1 MSSQSDDSQLVASD
15 GQMPKANS
23 RLATIQTP
31 AISAIKEVQNNADY
45 QASFMR
51 LTIGERS
58 ILRHT
63 SVCSRRSENDQ
74 KGPPGP
80 RDLNIEF

>member
-1 MSSQSDDSQLVASD
+1 
-15 GQMPKANS
+15 
-23 RLATIQTP
+23 
-31 AISAIKEVQNNADY
+31 
-45 QASFMR
+45 MR

-80 RDLNIEF
+80 RDLIIEFLPAQPDELPHRLTPSGEKMLNKQQQEWLVRQQQL